1 MVLNKS
7 RQISIIELVK
17 IADGL
22 EMQLMLKDRENG
34 KSKRNMTE
42 EEKKVAQEKSMR
54 AKARNA
60 RESETSDNK

>member
-1 MVLNKS
+1 M
-7 RQISIIELVK
+7 K